1 MQILININKNV
12 ILLTMQSTVLPIG
25 VLLLVAEC
33 PSKILIFKDFN
44 FWQVVWLL
52 EKNLALRYAPL

>member
-25 VLLLVAEC
+25 VLLLVAEY